1 MINNVFNRVAQL
13 GIDTSKFDPV
23 PAMALGVFDISVHDI
38 VSAIAP
44 FANHGIYNKPV
55 YLLRIEDKFGN
66 VIYDNIPES
75 HQVWNRETAHIILE
89 MMKLVTTGIKHP
101 TMKNANGKPVMGGT
115 AIRIRAKETEKRP
128 YAGISQPI
136 AGKTGTTQNQSDG
149 WFVGLTPDLVTG
161 VWVGAE
167 DRSVRFSTLS
177 QGMGTNTALPIF
189 AYYTKYINADD
200 SLYISQE
207 DFEVP
212 ETMLKSPLDCSEK
225 EDNSIQLEQE
235 TNEDSWGLNND
246 NW

>member
-1 MINNVFNRVAQL
+1 
-13 GIDTSKFDPV
+13 
-23 PAMALGVFDISVHDI
+23 
-38 VSAIAP
+38 
-44 FANHGIYNKPV
+44 
-55 YLLRIEDKFGN
+55 
-66 VIYDNIPES
+66 
-75 HQVWNRETAHIILE
+75 
-89 MMKLVTTGIKHP
+89 
-101 TMKNANGKPVMGGT
+101 MKNANGKPVMGGT

-128 YAGISQPI
+128 YAGIYQPI

-225 EDNSIQLEQE
+225 ENNSIQLEQE
-235 TNEDSWGLNND
+235 TNEDSWGLNDD